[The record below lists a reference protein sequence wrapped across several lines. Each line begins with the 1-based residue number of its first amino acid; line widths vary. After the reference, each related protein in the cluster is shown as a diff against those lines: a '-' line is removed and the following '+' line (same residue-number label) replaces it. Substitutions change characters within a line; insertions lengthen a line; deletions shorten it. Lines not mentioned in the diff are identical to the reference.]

1 MPTIEL
7 SNGAITYTMG
17 HLYYLGGDSTYGGDS
32 LGSLYYTSLL
42 PASSGTSTNRI
53 SIYKGT
59 RPTVRPTLVT
69 EFSAD
74 LLLTWDP
81 SSFSY
86 TTTVSG
92 TTHTVQMSSS
102 FTNASASGVAS
113 WFAIINYSNSTN
125 AISGFVT
132 GSVGTTGSGADL
144 IISDT
149 NVVSGN
155 QYRVSNFALTQSSV
169 FTY

>member
-1 MPTIEL
+1 MPTIEF
-7 SNGAITYTMG
+7 SSTAITWTMG
-17 HLYYLGGDSTYGGDS
+17 HLYYLEGVTTYGGDNVS
-32 LGSLYYTSLL
+32 SAYYTSLL
-42 PASSGTSTNRI
+42 NGSGLSTNRI

-59 RPTVRPTLVT
+59 RPTVRPTLIT
-69 EFSAD
+69 EFSAN

-81 SSFSY
+81 ASFNY

-92 TTHTVQMSSS
+92 TTHTLQMSSS
-102 FTNASASGVAS
+102 FTNASASGIAS
-113 WFAIINYSNSTN
+113 WFAIINYYSSNN
-125 AISGFVT
+125 GIYGFVT

-149 NVVSGN
+149 NVVAGN